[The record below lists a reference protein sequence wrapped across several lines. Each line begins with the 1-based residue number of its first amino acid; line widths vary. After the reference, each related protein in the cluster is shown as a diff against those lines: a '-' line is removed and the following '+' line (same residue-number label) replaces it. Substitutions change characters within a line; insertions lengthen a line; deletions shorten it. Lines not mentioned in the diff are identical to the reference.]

1 MAKEKRKT
9 VDQIEKEKK
18 YKELKNKLQAEVD
31 KKKQEF
37 MSEFMKAWNLK
48 NKEKIQEMVKLDN
61 VILMRFSGGVTLSIY
76 SDYLCL

>member
-31 KKKQEF
+31 KRKHEF

>member
-1 MAKEKRKT
+1 
-9 VDQIEKEKK
+9 
-18 YKELKNKLQAEVD
+18 
-31 KKKQEF
+31 